1 VDDAGSARGDKIALG
16 AGTLSPEE
24 FADCPRMCCHSRI
37 EAVSEALLVR
47 GLITRKSEAEEAL
60 DELSIA
66 IA

>member
-1 VDDAGSARGDKIALG
+1 
-16 AGTLSPEE
+16 
-24 FADCPRMCCHSRI
+24 MCCHSRI

-66 IA
+66 MA